1 VAEFYLM
8 RFEVKFC
15 VWGFGVFDIKDDLL
29 KMMSDI
35 VLEARGQL
43 SRDVDKIYRKYQD
56 LVETL
61 KENLMEVGR
70 VVRRRT
76 IKDVEILDG
85 LNILYH
91 YLNDKK
97 FEKGEDTYQC
107 CATLHRLT
115 KYLASDYRYKKEEP
129 SKDDRFKRIYRNN
142 YNFRRKWVAFLS
154 WIGEYVELMYA
165 DEGERK
171 VAVIHQ
177 ELVKLTVGHAWWD
190 GFQWARVKG
199 HIDTVKTELDKEPQS
214 APWTNLLPFDVK
226 RDAVMEGGAGR
237 RRELTELLAQLQELS

>member
-1 VAEFYLM
+1 M
-8 RFEVKFC
+8 C
-15 VWGFGVFDIKDDLL
+15 FGVCDIKDDLL
-29 KMMSDI
+29 KMMNAT

-56 LVETL
+56 LVETF

-76 IKDVEILDG
+76 IKDGEILDG

-91 YLNDKK
+91 HLNDKK

-107 CATLHRLT
+107 CAALHRLT
-115 KYLASDYRYKKEEP
+115 KYLASDYRYKKEEA

-142 YNFRRKWVAFLS
+142 YNFRRNWVAFLS
-154 WIGEYVELMYA
+154 GIVEYVELMYA

-171 VAVIHQ
+171 VAVIDQ
-177 ELVKLTVGHAWWD
+177 ELVKLTGGHAWWD
-190 GFQWARVKG
+190 DFHWARVKG
-199 HIDTVKTELDKEPQS
+199 HIDTAKAELDKEPQR

-226 RDAVMEGGAGR
+226 RDAVLEGGAGR

>member
-1 VAEFYLM
+1 M
-8 RFEVKFC
+8 RFEVKLC
-15 VWGFGVFDIKDDLL
+15 VWGFGVCDIKDALL

-76 IKDVEILDG
+76 IKDGEILDG

-107 CATLHRLT
+107 CAALHRLT
-115 KYLASDYRYKKEEP
+115 KYLASDYRYKKEEA

-142 YNFRRKWVAFLS
+142 YNFRRQWVAFLS
-154 WIGEYVELMYA
+154 GIVAYVELMYA
-165 DEGERK
+165 DADAMR
-171 VAVIHQ
+171 V
-177 ELVKLTVGHAWWD
+177 ELARLTRGHAWWD

-199 HIDTVKTELDKEPQS
+199 HIDTAKAELDKESQS
-214 APWTNLLPFDVK
+214 ASWTNLLPFDVK